1 MLKPGKNL
9 IAIRVFKTKPD
20 GGFLGKPDELHL
32 ALGDQNIPLAGEWKA
47 KLSVDARPPH
57 AMPIGFENWP
67 VMPTVLYKG
76 MLEPIAPLSIAGAI
90 WYQGEQNSPRGY
102 QYRKL
107 LPVTIADW
115 RRTFGQGDFPFYIV
129 SLPAFGARS
138 ATPIDDA
145 WAETRESQAIAAAT
159 VPNSCLAVTID
170 TGDPNSLHPKE
181 KEPVGDRLAR
191 CALANYY
198 HQHVVDSG
206 PTLKSVQRKPGSIV
220 LHFAHTDGGLVVKGD
235 KLGEFSIAGDDRKW
249 YWADARIKGS
259 TVHRLV
265 AFGTA
270 SRAGA
275 LCMAVQ
281 SRGHAVQRRRP
292 AGSAIQDG
300 RLARH
305 DAKRTAILS
314 AMAANRRWLRP
325 PFLAI
330 VSTTHNHHKPEGA
343 LDTSVNPRVGCVTLT
358 LK

>member
-1 MLKPGKNL
+1 MENPRVYFMRPGVLKPGKNL

-32 ALGDQNIPLAGEWKA
+32 ALGDQNIPLAGEWKV

-57 AMPIGFENWP
+57 PMPIGFENWP

-76 MLEPIAPLSIAGAI
+76 MLAPIVPLSIAGAI

-107 LPVTIADW
+107 LPVMIVDW
-115 RRTFGQGDFPFYIV
+115 RRPFGQGDVPFYIV

-170 TGDPNSLHPKE
+170 TGDPDSLHPKE

-206 PTLKSVQRKPGSIV
+206 PTLKSVQRKPSSIV

-235 KLGEFSIAGDDRKW
+235 KLGEFSVAGDDRKW
-249 YWADARIKGS
+249 CWADARIKGN
-259 TVHRLV
+259 TV
-265 AFGTA
+265 
-270 SRAGA
+270 
-275 LCMAVQ
+275 
-281 SRGHAVQRRRP
+281 
-292 AGSAIQDG
+292 
-300 RLARH
+300 
-305 DAKRTAILS
+305 
-314 AMAANRRWLRP
+314 
-325 PFLAI
+325 I
-330 VSTTHNHHKPEGA
+330 VSSPSVPHPAQVRYAWQSNPEATLFNGA
-343 LDTSVNPRVGCVTLT
+343 GLPAAPFRTDDWPGMTQNARPY
-358 LK
+358 